1 MSAAILIVEDEAQV
15 LILAESLLQDA
26 GYETASASTLAE
38 AEAIIHSEAKLDLV
52 FTDLGLGEDAEG
64 GITVGQLVGQAR
76 SGMPVLYTSGRLVT
90 DGMKSLL
97 VERSAFLSK
106 PYTAQDLLEA
116 VASLIPKA

>member
-15 LILAESLLQDA
+15 LILAESLLQEA

-38 AEAIIHSEAKLDLV
+38 AQAIIHSDAKLDLV
-52 FTDLGLGEDAEG
+52 FTDLGLGEDAEA
-64 GITVGQLVGQAR
+64 GIAIGQLVGQAR